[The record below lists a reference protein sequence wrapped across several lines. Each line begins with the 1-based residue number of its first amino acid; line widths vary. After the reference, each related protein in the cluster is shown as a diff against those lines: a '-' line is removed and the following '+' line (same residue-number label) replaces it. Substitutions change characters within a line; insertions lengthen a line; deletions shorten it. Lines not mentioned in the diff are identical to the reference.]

1 MIKDFINLNSHSI
14 FQFLALRLTLINIH
28 NLNNN
33 HTHQD
38 FLEENK
44 RFWLLH
50 IIRDIK
56 EFIFRSNKEMIAKQ

>member
-14 FQFLALRLTLINIH
+14 FKFLALKLSFINIH

-38 FLEENK
+38 FL
-44 RFWLLH
+44 
-50 IIRDIK
+50 
-56 EFIFRSNKEMIAKQ
+56 